1 MDAIGAVTPA
11 DHQPL
16 ADRLEARGAALL
28 FGAFGLLPMEWASGL
43 GGAVARRI
51 GPFLGISKRARINLR
66 RAFPELS
73 PSFPRPVSSASS
85 PGCGTISAAS
95 PPNTRTCTRFECSRR
110 TAASRPTGSS
120 IWTGRYEFA
129 RH

>member
-1 MDAIGAVTPA
+1 MGAIGAVTPA
-11 DHQPL
+11 DHLPL

-28 FGAFGLLPMEWASGL
+28 FGALGLLPPEWASGL

-73 PSFPRPVSSASS
+73 QTSIGSVDPRPPRGMALGS
-85 PGCGTISAAS
+85 PAG
-95 PPNTRTCTRFECSRR
+95 
-110 TAASRPTGSS
+110 PTGS
-120 IWTGRYEFA
+120 I
-129 RH
+129 